1 MWIVF
6 KNVNLQ
12 NTKNIHSIYIKK
24 ECACMGGYV
33 YIKNYYERKHNC
45 SPSFAR
51 EVSETTRGREHNES
65 NINVTKNGEFI
76 SLLNESISS
85 FGEGDLPICIV
96 FYSLNLEFNTSHF

>member
-1 MWIVF
+1 MDYYKKV
-6 KNVNLQ
+6 NVQ
-12 NTKNIHSIYIKK
+12 NTKNIHSIYIEK
-24 ECACMGGYV
+24 EFACMGGYV
-33 YIKNYYERKHNC
+33 YINYDYERKHNC

-65 NINVTKNGEFI
+65 NINVTKNGELI

-96 FYSLNLEFNTSHF
+96 FYSLNLEFNTAHF

>member
-1 MWIVF
+1 MWII
-6 KNVNLQ
+6 KKKGKC
-12 NTKNIHSIYIKK
+12 TKTKHFHSIYIKK
-24 ECACMGGYV
+24 EYACMGGYV
-33 YIKNYYERKHNC
+33 YINNDYERKHNC